1 MYFEK
6 LVAKLQTEQQMY
18 KIWLLSQK
26 PDEILRHSRE
36 YYVRESILDCLTNDM
51 VEYVLTEEQAKA
63 LLDVKSPFKE
73 IYKAFSQYD
82 DMDEIQETIEFIANE
97 KILKSRKPASP
108 ITDIEREL
116 NGIRTTPEYQEIY
129 KLVEEIEYNQDY
141 SREKMIQV
149 CKYRASLSS
158 KEKYDLLSDDL
169 IEKMYMQDK
178 EDIRT
183 PYIVMAI
190 ENSYESDIGN
200 YETIEEAFKVADA
213 LWDKNV
219 RNLHKYD
226 MINVISVAHTYHE
239 YVSFYDAN
247 YFTYDL
253 KTIMKLEERIN
264 GRIKTKWYIQLFGI
278 LAAYNEKFCA
288 EFEEIVPDEVMNNL
302 KEIAKKQDFEITK
315 VK

>member
-63 LLDVKSPFKE
+63 LLNVKSPFEE

-116 NGIRTTPEYQEIY
+116 QPGLQPGE
-129 KLVEEIEYNQDY
+129 
-141 SREKMIQV
+141 
-149 CKYRASLSS
+149 
-158 KEKYDLLSDDL
+158 DDTG
-169 IEKMYMQDK
+169 MQ
-178 EDIRT
+178 I
-183 PYIVMAI
+183 PC
-190 ENSYESDIGN
+190 
-200 YETIEEAFKVADA
+200 
-213 LWDKNV
+213 
-219 RNLHKYD
+219 
-226 MINVISVAHTYHE
+226 
-239 YVSFYDAN
+239 
-247 YFTYDL
+247 FTVQQR
-253 KTIMKLEERIN
+253 KI
-264 GRIKTKWYIQLFGI
+264 
-278 LAAYNEKFCA
+278 
-288 EFEEIVPDEVMNNL
+288 
-302 KEIAKKQDFEITK
+302 
-315 VK
+315 